1 MAQQRGNPVVRF
13 FVARLIV
20 VAIAFVAFFIGYLL
34 GMKLAV
40 LPSALLGIFQA

>member
-13 FVARLIV
+13 FVALLIV

-40 LPSALLGIFQA
+40 LPPALLGIFQA